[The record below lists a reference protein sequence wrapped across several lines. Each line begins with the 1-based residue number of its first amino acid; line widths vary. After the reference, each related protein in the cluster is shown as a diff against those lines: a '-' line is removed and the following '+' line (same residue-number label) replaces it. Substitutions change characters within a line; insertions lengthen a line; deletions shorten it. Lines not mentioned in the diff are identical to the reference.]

1 MAYEILRQMLAESRK
16 IMVLSGM
23 GMIRESGISY
33 FRDEPY
39 AYQIEAR
46 YGYSPEDFLSAAF
59 YASRPGSF
67 YKFYKEEVLKLRYD
81 AKPNAAHKALARLEQ
96 QKEAEGGRV
105 AIATRSISGLHQK
118 AGCKNVIELCGNLFR
133 NTCTRC
139 GKKFPP
145 EYIMQSKG
153 IPHCDKCQSAI
164 RPGILLA
171 GEMLDNGLVTRV
183 AEETET
189 ADMLLVVGTHLDAYM
204 TKRFRQ
210 YYTGDRLV
218 LITDEHHPTDY
229 EANLVIYERV
239 SDVLPKVIP
248 EVSLQENKTDKKQ
261 ENDHCADR

>member
-1 MAYEILRQMLAESRK
+1 MLAESRK
-16 IMVLSGM
+16 IIVLSGM

-139 GKKFPP
+139 GKSFRRNILCSLKEFLTVINVRVQSVREFSLP
-145 EYIMQSKG
+145 E
-153 IPHCDKCQSAI
+153 KCWTMAW
-164 RPGILLA
+164 
-171 GEMLDNGLVTRV
+171 
-183 AEETET
+183 
-189 ADMLLVVGTHLDAYM
+189 
-204 TKRFRQ
+204 
-210 YYTGDRLV
+210 
-218 LITDEHHPTDY
+218 
-229 EANLVIYERV
+229 
-239 SDVLPKVIP
+239 
-248 EVSLQENKTDKKQ
+248 
-261 ENDHCADR
+261 